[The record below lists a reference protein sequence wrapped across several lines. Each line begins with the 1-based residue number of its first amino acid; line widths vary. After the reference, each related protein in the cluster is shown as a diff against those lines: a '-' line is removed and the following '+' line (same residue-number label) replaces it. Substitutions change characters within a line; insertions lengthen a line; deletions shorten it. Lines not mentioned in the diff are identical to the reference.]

1 MNFQDFWERLSP
13 PERKIMPEYFARYI
27 WNSAQ
32 NSLRDEIAAQE
43 KKHFDNKL
51 GDLKYLI
58 RDGQQLEL
66 L

>member
-1 MNFQDFWERLSP
+1 MNFEDFWIRLSP

-32 NSLRDEIAAQE
+32 SATRDELAALE

-51 GDLKYLI
+51 GGLKYLI
-58 RDGQQLEL
+58 RDGQQLEMF
-66 L
+66 